1 MKEEDNVIFESQK
14 YSYLLFFPR
23 IKHGTTPPTITQK
36 TVTTTIGSTAAP
48 LAEPSFGK
56 LDILILFLPLDSR
69 WRPSHVNNITQAS
82 HVMENSKTQG
92 AHKFYLF
99 QKFDFLFHF
108 LVYFIS
114 LELHRF
120 YR

>member
-14 YSYLLFFPR
+14 NSYLLFFPR

-82 HVMENSKTQG
+82 HVMKTVK
-92 AHKFYLF
+92 HREPISSICFRNLTF
-99 QKFDFLFHF
+99 
-108 LVYFIS
+108 YFI
-114 LELHRF
+114 F
-120 YR
+120 